1 MISNIYIRMNMK
13 YYLFVVALCLCFS
26 VAAQPEN
33 ASRLRNFNQ
42 ENGVALRDFD
52 PVSYFNGK
60 PAKGD
65 LKIYHVH
72 KGIKYFFSS
81 PENLEAFKKSPAK
94 YEPAYGGWCAYSMAV
109 DGKRV
114 KIDPATYKIIGGK
127 LYLFSNS
134 GGNNTLLRWNQ
145 NQTKLKA
152 SADKL
157 WLKTMN

>member
-1 MISNIYIRMNMK
+1 MK
-13 YYLFVVALCLCFS
+13 SLLFLLAACVSLHA
-26 VAAQPEN
+26 AAQPEN

-52 PVSYFNGK
+52 PVSYFKGK

-65 LKIYHVH
+65 LKLYHVH
-72 KGIKYFFSS
+72 KSIKYFFST

-94 YEPAYGGWCAYSMAV
+94 YEPAYGGWCAYSMSV

-114 KIDPATYKIIGGK
+114 KIDPMTYKIIGGK

-134 GGNNTLLRWNQ
+134 GGNNTLLRWNP
-145 NQTKLKA
+145 NEGKLKA